1 MKKASWLLLA
11 LGGFLM
17 GLAVMFPTVGFLAF
31 FAMTPALFFLFLAVR
46 DPARRYR
53 RFFLYGFIYY
63 YAYYLTIYH
72 WFLDLYPMD
81 FLGVGEGEAVI
92 LIAFCWFGLALL
104 QTSLSMSVFPLFAF
118 LSRRSVLRERKLLLP
133 LLFAAQYT
141 VCEWSQ
147 TIAWTGVPW
156 GRLSLSQIDYGIIS
170 GSAAL
175 FGSYFITFI
184 LLLANGYLALGAIE
198 VMGMERGER
207 KRFFENVRV
216 RIAAFCAL
224 GALLIGILCGTV
236 GYLTAGEE
244 KGEPVVVAAVQGN
257 IGSTNK
263 WSGGR
268 ERMYEKY
275 ERLTAKAAE
284 AGAKIV
290 VFPETFIPGTI
301 YASNSLGKFVC
312 RLASTYNVTIFC
324 GGFHDA
330 DEGEQNAVFIAY
342 PDGTLGEAVYAKRHL
357 VPFGEYVPWRAFI
370 ETVFP
375 LIEEINL
382 LSYDLAPGEGSALF
396 DTEYGKVGSLI
407 CFDSIYEELTRESVR
422 DGAALMILPTND
434 SWFTDSRA
442 IYMHHSQARLRA
454 IESGRWIVRAADTG
468 ISSVISPSGE
478 SFEDQ
483 PPLLEG
489 VAVYTAYAKTDRTL
503 YSYIGNLLV
512 WLLIAAILAVPAAE
526 LALYMKNK
534 KKQSENN

>member
-1 MKKASWLLLA
+1 MNKKAAWLLLA
-11 LGGFLM
+11 LGGFLT
-17 GLAVMFPTVGFLAF
+17 GLAVMFSAIGFLAF
-31 FAMTPALFFLFLAVR
+31 FSMIPSLIFLLLAVR

-81 FLGVGEGEAVI
+81 FLGVGAGEAVV

-104 QTSLSMSVFPLFAF
+104 QTLLSMSVFPLFAF
-118 LSRRSVLRERKLLLP
+118 LTRRSVLRERRVLHP

-147 TIAWTGVPW
+147 TLAWTGVPW
-156 GRLSLSQIDYGIIS
+156 GRLSLSQVGYGIIS

-175 FGSYFITFI
+175 FGSYFITFAI
-184 LLLANGYLALGAIE
+184 VFVNGYLALALLSLLE
-198 VMGMERGER
+198 MEKSER
-207 KRFFENVRV
+207 AHFFKNA
-216 RIAAFCAL
+216 RIRICAFCAL
-224 GALLIGILCGTV
+224 GALMCSLLFGTV
-236 GYLTAGEE
+236 GYLTAAGEQ
-244 KGEPVVVAAVQGN
+244 GTPVVVAAVQGN

-268 ERMYEKY
+268 EKMYEKY
-275 ERLTAKAAE
+275 ERLTAEAAE
-284 AGAKIV
+284 AGAELV

-301 YASNSLGKFVC
+301 RASNTLGKFIC
-312 RLASTYNVTIFC
+312 RLAKTHQITILC

-330 DEGEQNAVFIAY
+330 EGGEQNAVFVAY
-342 PDGTLGEAVYAKRHL
+342 PDGTLGETVYAKRHL
-357 VPFGEYVPWRAFI
+357 VPFGEYVPWRDFI

-382 LSYDLAPGEGSALF
+382 LSYDLLPGEDSALI
-396 DTEYGKVGSLI
+396 DTPYGKVGTLI
-407 CFDSIYEELTRESVR
+407 CFDSIYEELTRDSVR
-422 DGAALMILPTND
+422 DGATIMILPTND

-442 IYMHHSQARLRA
+442 IYMHHAQARLRA
-454 IESGRWIVRAADTG
+454 VESGRWIVRAADTG
-468 ISSVISPSGE
+468 ISSVISPDGS
-478 SFEDQ
+478 SHEDQ
-483 PPLLEG
+483 PPLEEG

-512 WLLIAAILAVPAAE
+512 WLLIAMILAVPATE
-526 LALYMKNK
+526 LFLYLKKRKNQK
-534 KKQSENN
+534 EN